1 MKKTNTSKSSLQLK
15 RKLQLV
21 RTTIRELTPEQLQE
35 INAGNPSGVPANGL
49 GAPSCVMP
57 YTQPSR

>member
-21 RTTIRELTPEQLQE
+21 RTTLRELTPEQLLQ
-35 INAGNPSGVPANGL
+35 INGGDRSGIPNA
-49 GAPSCVMP
+49 AAEPSCIRP